1 MVFKSLSL
9 APLQIWCSSFQ
20 RVIYALQA
28 SSTTVAGGFRLL
40 IAFLS
45 VIVCTDWHAEACV
58 AIGLNGN
65 RTVNLILATKQTYRA
80 STRVHVIWDI
90 LNICLTLTLALLL
103 PAWSDGA
110 HL

>member
-1 MVFKSLSL
+1 MRTIQ
-9 APLQIWCSSFQ
+9 AGSS
-20 RVIYALQA
+20 A
-28 SSTTVAGGFRLL
+28 VAGGFRLL

-80 STRVHVIWDI
+80 SMRVHVIWDI
-90 LNICLTLTLALLL
+90 LNICLTLTLALRL
-103 PAWSDGA
+103 PAWSVWS
-110 HL
+110 L

>member
-1 MVFKSLSL
+1 MRTIQ
-9 APLQIWCSSFQ
+9 AGSS
-20 RVIYALQA
+20 A
-28 SSTTVAGGFRLL
+28 VAGGFRLL

-65 RTVNLILATKQTYRA
+65 GTVNLILATKQTYKA
-80 STRVHVIWDI
+80 STRVHVIWDS

-103 PAWSDGA
+103 PAWSENNQII
-110 HL
+110 